1 MAVQMMPSSPAPR
14 CVVIEPVCSLDNISL
29 QDWIARS
36 LAPERKVYTNP
47 MPSRAL
53 DEHAWREP
61 VATPLCRSWA
71 NASQMQLP
79 QRITGMSD

>member
-1 MAVQMMPSSPAPR
+1 M
-14 CVVIEPVCSLDNISL
+14 VIEPVRSLENISL

-36 LAPERKVYTNP
+36 PAPERRVYTSP

-53 DEHAWREP
+53 DEHAWRES
-61 VATPLCRSWA
+61 VATPPCRSRA

-79 QRITGMSD
+79 QRITGVSN